1 MIVLDTNV
9 IAELMRPQPEPAVL
23 AWADG
28 LVPAEV
34 GITAMNE
41 AEILHGLTRLPEG
54 RRKQA
59 LLDSWQVL
67 VTNLLGDRVW
77 AFHREAAHWYGELL
91 VRREQLGRPIATAD
105 AVIAATALAQGA
117 QLATRNVSDFT
128 GLGLDLINPWVHPRS
143 PTR

>member
-28 LVPAEV
+28 LASAEV
-34 GITAMNE
+34 AITAMNE
-41 AEILHGLTRLPEG
+41 AEILHGLAQLPAG

-59 LLDSWQVL
+59 LLDSWQSL
-67 VTNLLGDRVW
+67 VTALLGNRVL
-77 AFHREAAHWYGELL
+77 AFHREAAQWYGELL
-91 VRREQLGRPIATAD
+91 ARREQLGRPITTAD

-128 GLGLDLINPWVHPRS
+128 GLGLDLINPWP
-143 PTR
+143 